1 MFGVLPPVLEFF
13 SSSGTTPIR
22 FDIAGNRLSTP
33 DPRADKPEIIA
44 PDQVA
49 TTVPRFSIFFDTS
62 AAAPHAAGVAAL
74 LLDLKPFLTP
84 AKMYETLENTAINM
98 GPPGFDNSSGF
109 GLIHADAALA
119 SAPNKASVDF
129 DGDGKSDIAIY
140 RQWGVFYSSLLGWWG
155 NSDELGRTGPG
166 RAGAGRLRWGREGGC
181 SSVSKWLMVYTT
193 FL

>member
-13 SSSGTTPIR
+13 SSSGTTPIL

-49 TTVPRFSIFFDTS
+49 ATVPRFSIFFGTS

-84 AKMYETLENTAINM
+84 AKMYKTLENTAINM

-140 RQWGVFYSSLLGWWG
+140 RSGVCFILRSSDGG
-155 NSDELGRTGPG
+155 VTAMKLGRTGPG

-181 SSVSKWLMVYTT
+181 SSVSKWFMVYTT